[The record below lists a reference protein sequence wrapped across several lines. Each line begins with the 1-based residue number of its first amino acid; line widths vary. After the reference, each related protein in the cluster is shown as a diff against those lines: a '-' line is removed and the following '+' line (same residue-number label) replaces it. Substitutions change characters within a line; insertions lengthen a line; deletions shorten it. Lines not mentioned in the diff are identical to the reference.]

1 MLKRYVI
8 ALSVTASVLLLPAA
22 GAAQA
27 ADDTTAAPA
36 ATTATATAGGQT
48 TTTAQTPRQIR
59 TPNGAVV
66 TVGTTSSTHRVSDPT
81 DSSWGG

>member
-8 ALSVTASVLLLPAA
+8 ALSVTAAALLLPA

-27 ADDTTAAPA
+27 ADGIPD
-36 ATTATATAGGQT
+36 ATTVT
-48 TTTAQTPRQIR
+48 TTTGGEGTTTQTPRQIV
-59 TPNGAVV
+59 TPSGRVV
-66 TVGTTSSTHRVSDPT
+66 TVGTTTNGRLRDIN

>member
-8 ALSVTASVLLLPAA
+8 ALSVTAAALLLPA

-27 ADDTTAAPA
+27 ADDTTD
-36 ATTATATAGGQT
+36 ATTVT
-48 TTTAQTPRQIR
+48 TTTGGEGSTTTPQAPHQIV
-59 TPNGAVV
+59 TPSGHVV
-66 TVGTTSSTHRVSDPT
+66 TVGATTNGRLRDTN

>member
-8 ALSVTASVLLLPAA
+8 ALSVTAAALLLPA

-27 ADDTTAAPA
+27 ADGTTD
-36 ATTATATAGGQT
+36 ATTVT
-48 TTTAQTPRQIR
+48 TTTGGEDTTTQTPRQIV
-59 TPNGAVV
+59 TPSGRVV
-66 TVGTTSSTHRVSDPT
+66 TVGTTTNGRLRDIN

>member
-48 TTTAQTPRQIR
+48 TTAQTPRQIR

-66 TVGTTSSTHRVSDPT
+66 TVGTTSSTHRLSDPT

>member
-8 ALSVTASVLLLPAA
+8 ALSVTAAALLLPA

-27 ADDTTAAPA
+27 ADGIPD
-36 ATTATATAGGQT
+36 ATTVT
-48 TTTAQTPRQIR
+48 TTTGGENTTTTQTPRQIV
-59 TPNGAVV
+59 TPSGRVV
-66 TVGTTSSTHRVSDPT
+66 TVGTTTNGRLRDIN